1 MTRPRGFTLIELSVA
16 LAITGLVALLVYAT
30 ADAGYD
36 TKRRLDL
43 SRRSLQSAR
52 AMRILLQDALRNARP
67 AARIGDTVFTLEK
80 RQGPDGEPA
89 DRLSFVTA
97 GGLAPLARGRD
108 WLVRVEPS
116 SGGVAF
122 SALPLDGSRGG
133 RFVGRLEGVTG
144 LRVRVKQPGLDTA
157 WVDRWALPS
166 SVPRAVELTYWTAAG
181 PVGLPLL
188 VALPLGGVQ

>member
-1 MTRPRGFTLIELSVA
+1 MTRHRGFTLIELSIA
-16 LAITGLVALLVYAT
+16 LAITGLVALLVYAA

-36 TKRRLDL
+36 TRRRLDA

-67 AARIGDTVFTLEK
+67 AVRIGDSAFTLEK
-80 RQGPDGEPA
+80 GRGPAGQPA
-89 DRLSFVTA
+89 DRLIFVTG
-97 GGLAPLARGRD
+97 GGLAPLAGGRD

-116 SGGVAF
+116 TNGLGF

-133 RFVGRLEGVTG
+133 RFVGRLDGVTG
-144 LRVRVKQPGLDTA
+144 LKVRVKGAGLDTA
-157 WVDRWALPS
+157 WADRWARPS
-166 SVPRAVELTYWTAAG
+166 SVPKAVELTYWTAAG

-188 VALPLGGVQ
+188 VALPLGGPP